1 MLHYVADDNEI
12 SGFWLE
18 TRNKE
23 ISVFSSENLSPR
35 CNTDTALCYSSLCVG
50 GLSVNVCSVYPKRTG
65 RIQFVPIMKLE
76 WEEFRHN
83 AKSHYHQD
91 GVRFPAPGWND
102 DLPIQ
107 RSWKC
112 YLSNIDCIYFYAQKR
127 FDEYGF
133 FLLGLNCFP
142 NVLYIYF

>member
-65 RIQFVPIMKLE
+65 GIQFVPIMKLE

-112 YLSNIDCIYFYAQKR
+112 YPYNIDCIYFYAQKR

-133 FLLGLNCFP
+133 FLLRLKCFP